1 MCSKSIDRDLY
12 NLPSFLHN
20 FSTYVRYLSS
30 DKKASES
37 RRSEMSKNQKTWII
51 AGVSVVV
58 VIALVLVVMS
68 VRGQSSNA
76 TTAYQTTTVQLGT
89 LTSTVEGA
97 GTVASTQSANL
108 SWSSSGQV
116 GTVMAQIG
124 SQVKAEDVL
133 ATLVRDSLTQSSLQS
148 NLVTSQDNLA
158 QLTSPAA
165 IASAQAAVAADKQ
178 TLNTA
183 QINVANL
190 SYHNPSAI
198 ANAEAALT
206 LAQGNLEV
214 AQIAYDQLGLP
225 SSDPAKAR
233 AYQALY
239 AAQQKYNSALYT
251 YNSLSGKASQTS
263 IDAANAAL
271 ALAKANLAQDQ
282 NYLAALTG
290 GTVPAN
296 ATGSALLK
304 LEQAQLAVQT
314 AQGNLDATK
323 LTAPFDGTITQENAT
338 PGDIVAAGA
347 QVFRID
353 NLSSLEVAVNVTE
366 VDINSIKTGQPATL
380 TFNAIPNKTYTG
392 KVIQSALAG
401 TVGNNS
407 TTFSVTVQITNA
419 DALIKPGMAANVT
432 ITTNQVANALL
443 VPSTSIFT
451 DSTTGQQYVYL
462 IQNGTPTT
470 VAVTIGAVSDTTTQI
485 TGNTLQAGDTII
497 LSFASTSTT
506 SGGGFGFGLG
516 GLGGLGGGGGGTR
529 VQPVATP

>member
-1 MCSKSIDRDLY
+1 
-12 NLPSFLHN
+12 
-20 FSTYVRYLSS
+20 
-30 DKKASES
+30 
-37 RRSEMSKNQKTWII
+37 MSKNQKTWII

-68 VRGQSSNA
+68 VRGQTSST
-76 TTAYQTTTVQLGT
+76 TTAYQTTTVQMGT
-89 LTSTVEGA
+89 LTSTVEGS
-97 GTVASTQSANL
+97 GTVASSQSANL

-116 GTVMAQIG
+116 GTVMAKIG
-124 SQVKAEDVL
+124 AQVKAGDVL
-133 ATLVRDSLTQSSLQS
+133 ATLVRDSLTQSTLQS
-148 NLVTSQDNLA
+148 NLVSAQENLD

-165 IASAQAAVAADKQ
+165 IASAQAAVAADEQ
-178 TLNTA
+178 TLNNA
-183 QINVANL
+183 QSSVANL
-190 SYHNPSAI
+190 TYHNPGAI
-198 ANAEAALT
+198 ANAQAALT
-206 LAQGNLEV
+206 LAQSNLEV
-214 AQIAYDQLGLP
+214 AQNAYDQLGLP

-290 GTVPAN
+290 GTVPAD

-323 LTAPFDGTITQENAT
+323 LTAPFDGTITQANAT
-338 PGDIVAAGA
+338 PGVVVSTGT

-353 NLSSLEVAVNVTE
+353 NLSSLEVAVQVTE
-366 VDINSIKTGQPATL
+366 IDINGIQTGQPATI

-392 KVIQSALAG
+392 KVLQSALAG

-407 TTFSVTVQITNA
+407 TTFSVIVQITNA

-432 ITTNQVANALL
+432 ITTNEVANALL
-443 VPSTSIFT
+443 IPSTSIFT
-451 DSTTGQQYVYL
+451 DSSGQQYVYL
-462 IQNGTPTT
+462 IQNGTPT
-470 VAVTIGAVSDTTTQI
+470 AVNVSVGAVSDTTTQI
-485 TGNTLQAGDTII
+485 TGSTLQEGDTII

-506 SGGGFGFGLG
+506 SGGFGFG
-516 GLGGLGGGGGGTR
+516 GLGGLVGGGGTR
-529 VQPVATP
+529 VQPQTTP